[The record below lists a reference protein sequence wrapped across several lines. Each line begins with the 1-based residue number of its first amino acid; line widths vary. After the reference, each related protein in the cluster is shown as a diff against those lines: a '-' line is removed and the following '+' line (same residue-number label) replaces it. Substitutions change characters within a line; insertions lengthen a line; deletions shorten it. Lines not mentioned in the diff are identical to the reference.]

1 MAIRE
6 KLKDMHPGI
15 RSKLMK
21 DPRMRDRMPHTDM
34 NDVEFDHKAMRA
46 EAKAFM
52 QSIKDITD
60 SEERKKL
67 LRAHKIEIMSKFQG
81 NRN

>member
-6 KLKDMHPGI
+6 KLKDMHPGL

-21 DPRMRDRMPHTDM
+21 DPRMRDRLPHTGV
-34 NDVEFDHKAMRA
+34 NDAEFDHKAMRA
-46 EAKAFM
+46 EAKEFM
-52 QSIKDITD
+52 ESIKDITD

-67 LRAHKIEIMSKFQG
+67 LRAHKIEIMSKFKG
-81 NRN
+81 NTN